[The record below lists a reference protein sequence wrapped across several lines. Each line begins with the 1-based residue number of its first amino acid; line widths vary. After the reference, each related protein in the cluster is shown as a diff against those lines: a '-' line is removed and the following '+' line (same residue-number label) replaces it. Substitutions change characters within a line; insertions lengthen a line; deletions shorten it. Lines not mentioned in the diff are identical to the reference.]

1 MAYEMRISDWSSDV
15 CSSDLNQGQK
25 AIGGKKGEILRIP
38 TRLLTAEDE
47 LFKAM
52 ARRMELTGLAARQ
65 ARTEGLKGQA
75 YRDRAAELL
84 ANPTDEMISKSLD
97 YARYVT
103 IQRPLGPVASKLSA
117 MTTAAPSLKLLLPF
131 EIGRAHV

>member
-1 MAYEMRISDWSSDV
+1 MAYEMRISDWASDFV
-15 CSSDLNQGQK
+15 SKIENQGQK
-25 AIGGKKGEILRIP
+25 AISGKKGEILRIP

-84 ANPTDEMISKSLD
+84 ANPTDEMISK
-97 YARYVT
+97 
-103 IQRPLGPVASKLSA
+103 
-117 MTTAAPSLKLLLPF
+117 
-131 EIGRAHV
+131 IGRAHV